1 VSKLDEYE
9 INDGT
14 LALITQDE
22 ETTTVYEDDRIFSV
36 AKNANEIMEDSCAYF
51 GSSLAGRQQ
60 GTNNLIGV
68 THKSPIIV
76 EESREIIFFPT
87 CSPRLEKCSWVSL
100 KNIEKYYT
108 DGKKVVI
115 EFKNGRKLRL
125 NLSYGVIDNQILRAT
140 RLESVLRGRK
150 STKKL

>member
-1 VSKLDEYE
+1 MEEYE

-14 LALITQDE
+14 LALISLDE
-22 ETTTVYEDDRIFSV
+22 ETTTVYEDDKIFNV
-36 AKNANEIMEDSCAYF
+36 GKYANEIMEDSCAYF
-51 GSSLAGRQQ
+51 GSSLVGRQQ

-68 THKSPIIV
+68 THKSPVIV

-87 CSPRLEKCSWVSL
+87 CSPRLSKCSWVSL
-100 KNIEKYYT
+100 NNIERYYN

-115 EFKNGRKLRL
+115 EFKNGQKIAL
-125 NLSYGVIDNQILRAT
+125 NLSYGIIDNQILRAT

-150 STKKL
+150 NTKKL

>member
-1 VSKLDEYE
+1 MDEYE
-9 INDGT
+9 INEGT
-14 LALITQDE
+14 LALISDKESTI
-22 ETTTVYEDDRIFSV
+22 VYEDDKIFCV
-36 AKNANEIMEDSCAYF
+36 PKIANEIMEDSCAYF
-51 GSSLAGRQQ
+51 GSSLSGRQI

-87 CSPRLEKCSWVSL
+87 CSPRLEKCSWLSL
-100 KNIEKYYT
+100 NNIDRYYT
-108 DGKKVVI
+108 DGNKVVI
-115 EFKNGRKLRL
+115 EFKNGQKLKL
-125 NLSYGVIDNQILRAT
+125 NLSYGIIDNQILRAT

>member
-1 VSKLDEYE
+1 MKEYE

-14 LALITQDE
+14 LALISKDE
-22 ETTTVYEDDRIFSV
+22 ETTIVYEDDKIYQV
-36 AKNANEIMEDSCAYF
+36 NKNANEIMEDSCSYF

-60 GTNNLIGV
+60 GTSNLIGV
-68 THKSPIIV
+68 THKSPVIV

-100 KNIEKYYT
+100 NNIEKYYT
-108 DGKKVVI
+108 DGKKVII
-115 EFKNGRKLRL
+115 EFKNGKKLKL
-125 NLSYGVIDNQILRAT
+125 NLSYGIIDNQILRAT

-150 STKKL
+150 SIKKL

>member
-1 VSKLDEYE
+1 MDEYE
-9 INDGT
+9 INEGT
-14 LALITQDE
+14 LALISDKESTI
-22 ETTTVYEDDRIFSV
+22 VYEDDKIFCV
-36 AKNANEIMEDSCAYF
+36 PKIANEIMEDSCAYF
-51 GSSLAGRQQ
+51 GSSLAGRQI

-87 CSPRLEKCSWVSL
+87 CSPRLEKCSWLSL
-100 KNIEKYYT
+100 NNIDRYYT
-108 DGKKVVI
+108 DGNKVVI
-115 EFKNGRKLRL
+115 EFKNGQKLKL
-125 NLSYGVIDNQILRAT
+125 NLSYGIIDNQILRAT

>member
-1 VSKLDEYE
+1 MEEYE

-14 LALITQDE
+14 LALISEDE
-22 ETTTVYEDDRIFSV
+22 ENTTVYEDDKIFRVS
-36 AKNANEIMEDSCAYF
+36 KGANEIMEDSCAYF
-51 GSSLAGRQQ
+51 GSSLAGRQI

-68 THKSPIIV
+68 THKSPVIV

-87 CSPRLEKCSWVSL
+87 SSPRLTKCSWVSL
-100 KNIEKYYT
+100 NNIEKYYT
-108 DGKKVVI
+108 EGKKVVI
-115 EFKNGRKLRL
+115 EFKNGQKLRL
-125 NLSYGVIDNQILRAT
+125 NLSYGIIDNQILRAT

>member
-1 VSKLDEYE
+1 MEEYE

-14 LALITQDE
+14 LALISLDE
-22 ETTTVYEDDRIFSV
+22 ENTTVYEDDKIFKVS
-36 AKNANEIMEDSCAYF
+36 KGANEIMEDSCAYF

-68 THKSPIIV
+68 THKSPVIV

-87 CSPRLEKCSWVSL
+87 CSPRLTKCSWVSL
-100 KNIEKYYT
+100 NNIEKYYSE
-108 DGKKVVI
+108 GKNVTI
-115 EFKNGRKLRL
+115 EFKNGQKLKL
-125 NLSYGVIDNQILRAT
+125 KLSYGIIDNQILRAT

>member
-1 VSKLDEYE
+1 MDEYE
-9 INDGT
+9 INEGT

-22 ETTTVYEDDRIFSV
+22 DTTIVYEDDRIFSV
-36 AKNANEIMEDSCAYF
+36 SKNANEIMEDSCSYF

-100 KNIEKYYT
+100 KNIERYYG
-108 DGKKVVI
+108 DGKKVI
-115 EFKNGRKLRL
+115 LEFKNGKKLKL

-150 STKKL
+150 NIKKL

>member
-1 VSKLDEYE
+1 LKEYE

-14 LALITQDE
+14 LALISQDE
-22 ETTTVYEDDRIFSV
+22 ENTTVYEDDQIFNVS
-36 AKNANEIMEDSCAYF
+36 KGANEIMEDSCAYF
-51 GSSLAGRQQ
+51 GSSLAGRQL

-68 THKSPIIV
+68 THKSPVIV

-87 CSPRLEKCSWVSL
+87 CSPRLSKCSWVSL
-100 KNIEKYYT
+100 NNIEKYYT
-108 DGKKVVI
+108 EGKNVII
-115 EFKNGRKLRL
+115 EFKNGQKLRL

>member
-1 VSKLDEYE
+1 MEEYE
-9 INDGT
+9 INKGT
-14 LALITQDE
+14 LALISKDE
-22 ETTTVYEDDRIFSV
+22 ENTTVYEDEKIFNV
-36 AKNANEIMEDSCAYF
+36 KKNANEIMEDSCAYF

-68 THKSPIIV
+68 THKSPVIV
-76 EESREIIFFPT
+76 EETTEIIFFPT

-100 KNIEKYYT
+100 NNIEKYYS
-108 DGKKVVI
+108 DGKKVVL
-115 EFKNGRKLRL
+115 EFKNGKKLKL

-150 STKKL
+150 SSKKL

>member
-1 VSKLDEYE
+1 LDEYE
-9 INDGT
+9 INEGT
-14 LALITQDE
+14 LALISDKESTI
-22 ETTTVYEDDRIFSV
+22 VYEDDKIFCV
-36 AKNANEIMEDSCAYF
+36 PKIANEIMEDSCAYF
-51 GSSLAGRQQ
+51 GSSLAGRQI

-87 CSPRLEKCSWVSL
+87 CSPRLEKCSWLSL
-100 KNIEKYYT
+100 NNIDSYYT
-108 DGKKVVI
+108 DGNKVVI
-115 EFKNGRKLRL
+115 EFKNGQKLKL
-125 NLSYGVIDNQILRAT
+125 NLSYGIIDNQILRAT

>member
-1 VSKLDEYE
+1 MDEYE

-22 ETTTVYEDDRIFSV
+22 ETTIVYEDDRIFSV
-36 AKNANEIMEDSCAYF
+36 AKNANEIMEDSCEYF

-68 THKSPIIV
+68 THKSPVIV

-108 DGKKVVI
+108 EGKKVVI

-125 NLSYGVIDNQILRAT
+125 NLSYGVVDNQILRAT